1 MSKSIQGANRV
12 PSLPR
17 SEGDDRCLFSTCR
30 PTCAGSMSLMERV
43 KRDLNVRHSLKCDL
57 GLIDEFFS
65 NFGSVA
71 ATPPSTENELTA
83 LVL

>member
-57 GLIDEFFS
+57 GLIDEFFRVPRKS
-65 NFGSVA
+65 SA
-71 ATPPSTENELTA
+71 RD
-83 LVL
+83 VLEIMFD